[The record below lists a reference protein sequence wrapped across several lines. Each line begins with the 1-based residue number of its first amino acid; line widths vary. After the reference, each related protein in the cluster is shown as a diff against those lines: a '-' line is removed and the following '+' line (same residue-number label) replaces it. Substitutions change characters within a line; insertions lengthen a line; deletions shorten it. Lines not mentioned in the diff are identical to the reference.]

1 MSAIL
6 TTIFSFIIDL
16 VNLIL
21 YPIDALIE
29 NFLPD
34 LSNALGSISSF
45 LDLAFSSIGWCI
57 NALGIPS
64 LAIDFIIMYYG
75 IKLTAPILFYAIKLC
90 VSWIS
95 KLKS

>member
-1 MSAIL
+1 MSTIL

-34 LSNALGSISSF
+34 LSNALSSISSF

-75 IKLTAPILFYAIKLC
+75 VKLTAPILFYVMKLC
-90 VSWIS
+90 I
-95 KLKS
+95 

>member
-1 MSAIL
+1 MSTIL

-34 LSNALGSISSF
+34 LSNALSSISSF
-45 LDLAFSSIGWCI
+45 LDLALEFHLHHFQCTFHLIQH
-57 NALGIPS
+57 
-64 LAIDFIIMYYG
+64 
-75 IKLTAPILFYAIKLC
+75 
-90 VSWIS
+90 
-95 KLKS
+95 

>member
-1 MSAIL
+1 MSTIL

-34 LSNALGSISSF
+34 LSNALSSISSF

-75 IKLTAPILFYAIKLC
+75 IKLTAPILFYVMKLC
-90 VSWIS
+90 FSWIS
-95 KLKS
+95 KLKA